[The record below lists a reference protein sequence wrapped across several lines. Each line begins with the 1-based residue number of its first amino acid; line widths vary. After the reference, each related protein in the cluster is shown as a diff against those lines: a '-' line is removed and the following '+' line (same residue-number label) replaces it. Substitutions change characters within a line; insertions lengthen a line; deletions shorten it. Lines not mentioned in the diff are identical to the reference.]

1 MKKIFLSFVC
11 ALTIFSACEKI
22 VFKDPSSLPGTT
34 DISPPTVTVTDPANT
49 ATGIPLNQPIAI
61 TFSKAMDPKTITAT
75 TITLSQGTTPVAATV
90 TYSDNIATLT
100 LAGNLTPNKV
110 YTGTVTTGAKD
121 VAGNAMSSN
130 YTFNFT
136 TSVAVDVTPPV
147 VSASDPTNNSTG
159 VALSK
164 IVTVT
169 FNKAMDPLTITGST
183 FTIKQGTTAV
193 TGTVSYTGTQA
204 SFVPTGNLSASTVYT
219 GTITTGANDVAG
231 IALASSYTFSFTTT
245 SAPDL
250 TPPTITSTNPLS
262 GATGVATNKVIA
274 VTFSKALNATT
285 VTSSTF
291 TLKQGTTAISG
302 TVTYS
307 GSTASFT
314 PSSSLANSTGY
325 TGTITTGV
333 KDVAGNALA
342 SNYTF
347 SFTTAAAADVT
358 PPTLVSIT
366 PASSATGVST
376 SQVIGITFS
385 EAMAASTINTT
396 TFTVKQGT
404 TSVAGTVSYSGTT
417 ATFTPS
423 AALSA
428 GTVYK
433 ASISTG
439 ATDLAGNALAAV
451 SSWSFTTAG
460 TAPAPGLS
468 FATDVIP
475 VLNMCES
482 CHSHG
487 WSPSST
493 ASTYYTNLVNRGYV
507 KPASYT
513 SSTIYQKLQSG
524 HPGTGSISKA
534 NTDKIINWMIQGSLN
549 N

>member
-1 MKKIFLSFVC
+1 MKKLFLSFVC

-22 VFKDPSSLPGTT
+22 VFKDPTT
-34 DISPPTVTVTDPANT
+34 GNNTADTTPPTVTATDPANT
-49 ATGIPLNQPIAI
+49 ATGIAINKSISI
-61 TFSKAMDPKTITAT
+61 TFSEAMDPS
-75 TITLSQGTTPVAATV
+75 TLNSSTVTLNQGTTPVATTITYTGTTAT
-90 TYSDNIATLT
+90 IA
-100 LAGNLTPNKV
+100 LATNLTPNKV
-110 YTGTVTTGAKD
+110 YTGTITTGAKD
-121 VAGNAMSSN
+121 VAGNAMTSN
-130 YTFNFT
+130 YTFSFT
-136 TSVAVDVTPPV
+136 TGTAPDVTPPV
-147 VSASDPTNNSTG
+147 VSSSDPANSATG
-159 VALSK
+159 VSLSK

-169 FNKAMDPLTITGST
+169 FNEAMDPLSITAST
-183 FTIKQGTTAV
+183 FTLKQGSTAV

-204 SFVPTGNLSASTVYT
+204 SFVPTGNLTASTVYT
-219 GTITTGANDVAG
+219 ATITTGAKDVAG
-231 IALASSYTFSFTTT
+231 NALVSNYTFSFTTT

-250 TPPTITSTNPLS
+250 TPPTVTTTDPLNA
-262 GATGVATNKVIA
+262 ATGVAITKAVA

-285 VTSSTF
+285 VNATTF
-291 TLKQGTTAISG
+291 TLKQGTTSVAG
-302 TVTYS
+302 TITYS

-314 PSSSLANSTGY
+314 PSANLAYSTVY

-347 SFTTAAAADVT
+347 SFTTVAAADVT
-358 PPTLVSIT
+358 PPTVVSTT
-366 PASSATGVST
+366 PASNATGVAT

-385 EAMAASTINTT
+385 EAMMTSSMTT
-396 TFTVKQGT
+396 STFTLKQGT
-404 TSVAGTVSYSGTT
+404 TAVTGTVACSGST

-423 AALSA
+423 AALTA
-428 GTVYK
+428 GTVYT

-439 ATDLAGNALAAV
+439 AKDMAGNMLAA
-451 SSWSFTTAG
+451 STTWSFTTAG

-475 VLNMCES
+475 VLNMCEN

-487 WSPSST
+487 WTPSSN
-493 ASTYYTNLVNRGYV
+493 ASTYYTNLVNRSYV

-513 SSTIYQKLQSG
+513 TSTIYTKIQGG

-534 NTDKIINWMIQGSLN
+534 NTDKIINWMIQGSKN